1 MIFGGDCGG
10 AGTFVGFCAVC
21 FMLSLFVYILCHG
34 DISERLSVALRIRD
48 GGRTMSRFNTDC
60 LCPAC
65 AEAEKYHPRYRE
77 AVEAELAEIRK
88 GNYNFKGIG
97 YKP

>member
-1 MIFGGDCGG
+1 MLKGRRFMKNLIYIILAFLTVFFGGP
-10 AGTFVGFCAVC
+10 FQEEPK
-21 FMLSLFVYILCHG
+21 L
-34 DISERLSVALRIRD
+34 ISPVDGSFARLD

-60 LCPAC
+60 LCLAC

-97 YKP
+97 YKL